1 MKALE
6 FAVSLLNFI
15 ENGVSLDFDDV
26 NLRKLK
32 NTAKQREKLDF
43 GELTVSVLTILQVNS
58 LFSLKNSL

>member
-32 NTAKQREKLDF
+32 NTA
-43 GELTVSVLTILQVNS
+43 
-58 LFSLKNSL
+58 